1 MLVDLVAVLQVQ
13 LLRLAEVLAD
23 QVELSLC
30 CMVASLVLLQ
40 LVANPLQLLL
50 LVIQICASL

>member
-23 QVELSLC
+23 QVELSLLC
-30 CMVASLVLLQ
+30 IVANNVLLQ

-50 LVIQICASL
+50 LVIKICARL

>member
-23 QVELSLC
+23 QVELSLLC
-30 CMVASLVLLQ
+30 IVANHVLLQ

-50 LVIQICASL
+50 LVIKICARL

>member
-13 LLRLAEVLAD
+13 LLRLAEILAD
-23 QVELSLC
+23 QVELSLH
-30 CMVASLVLLQ
+30 CMVATHALLQ
-40 LVANPLQLLL
+40 LVANPLKLLL

>member
-23 QVELSLC
+23 QVELSLR
-30 CMVASLVLLQ
+30 CMVATHILLQ
-40 LVANPLQLLL
+40 LVANPLKLLL